1 MKTIKLLCLCLF
13 VGFFASCNQEDDRS
27 TETAKFAVPVIKSLE
42 TLRSSISVTSAQE
55 TNADGKIYIAENLLF
70 YIAQESGIHIFDN
83 SNPANPQNMVFINL
97 EGVHDIAVKGNYLYA
112 DNFIDLVVFDISDI
126 NNIEVVRVA
135 ENVISFYPTYPS
147 DAEFYAYEVYPTEGE
162 IMVGFR
168 IETRERPS
176 EQYINFADNALASF
190 ESASGSGNVGTGGSF
205 ARFQIN
211 NNALY
216 TVESFN
222 LKVFNITN
230 PTETFFDKTVNMNE
244 WLGGGL
250 FETLFKQKEFLF
262 IGSTNGMYIV
272 NALDEFNPYFV
283 SSFAHAT
290 ACDPVV
296 VDGYKAYITVRG
308 GSNCGSIE
316 DQVNVIDITTIE
328 NPTLISTYLLTQ
340 PYGLG
345 IKNNVLYVCADGN
358 LNVFDATNSAELS
371 LENTY
376 EDEVTDVIALDSHLI
391 AVGTNKIIQYNY
403 GENHTLEVMSVVN
416 F

>member
-1 MKTIKLLCLCLF
+1 MKTLKLLCLSLF
-13 VGFFASCNQEDDRS
+13 VSFFVSCNQDDDRS

-42 TLRSSISVTSAQE
+42 ALRSSISVTSAQQ

-70 YIAQESGIHIFDN
+70 YVAQESGIHIFDN
-83 SNPANPQNMVFINL
+83 SNPSNPQNTAFINL
-97 EGVHDIAVKGNYLYA
+97 EGVHDIAVKGHYLYA
-112 DNFIDLVVFDISDI
+112 DNFVDLVVFDISDV
-126 NNIEVVRVA
+126 NNINVVRVA
-135 ENVISFYPTYPS
+135 ENVISFYPIYPD
-147 DAEFYAYEVYPTEGE
+147 DAEFYAYDVNPSEGE

-168 IETRERPS
+168 IENRERPTGDA
-176 EQYINFADNALASF
+176 ILWADDALANF
-190 ESASGSGNVGTGGSF
+190 ESANGGNVGTGGSY
-205 ARFQIN
+205 AKFQIN

-216 TVESFN
+216 MVESYN

-230 PTETFFDKTVNMNE
+230 PIETFYDKTVYMTE
-244 WLGGGL
+244 WMGGGI

-283 SSFAHAT
+283 SSFVHAT

-296 VDGYKAYITVRG
+296 VDGYKAYITIRG

-316 DQVNVIDITTIE
+316 DQVNVIDITNIE
-328 NPTLISTYLLTQ
+328 NPTLISTYLLHQ

-345 IKNNVLYVCADGN
+345 IRNNVLYVCADGN
-358 LNVFDATNSAELS
+358 LNVFNATNSAALA

-376 EDEVTDVIALDSHLI
+376 EDEVKDVIALDTHLI
-391 AVGTNKIIQYNY
+391 AVGINKIIQYNY

>member
-1 MKTIKLLCLCLF
+1 MKTLKLLCLSFF
-13 VGFFASCNQEDDRS
+13 VSFFASCNQDDDRS
-27 TETAKFAVPVIKSLE
+27 METAKFAVPVIKSLE
-42 TLRSSISVTSAQE
+42 ALRSNISVTSAQQ
-55 TNADGKIYIAENLLF
+55 TNADGKIYVAENLLF
-70 YIAQESGIHIFDN
+70 YVAQESGIHIFDN
-83 SNPANPQNMVFINL
+83 SNPSNPQNTAFINL

-112 DNFIDLVVFDISDI
+112 DNFVDLVVFDISDV

-135 ENVISFYPTYPS
+135 ENVISFYPIYPA
-147 DAEFYAYEVYPTEGE
+147 DAEFYAYDVYPSEGE

-168 IETRERPS
+168 IENRERPTGDA
-176 EQYINFADNALASF
+176 ILWADDALANF
-190 ESASGSGNVGTGGSF
+190 ESANGGNVGTGGSY
-205 ARFQIN
+205 AKFQIN

-216 TVESFN
+216 MVESYN
-222 LKVFNITN
+222 LKVFNIAN
-230 PTETFFDKTVNMNE
+230 PTETFYDKTLYLTE
-244 WLGGGL
+244 WMGGGV

-296 VDGYKAYITVRG
+296 VFGNTAYITVRG

-316 DQVNVIDITTIE
+316 DQVNVIDITNIE
-328 NPTLISTYLLTQ
+328 NPTLISTYLLHQ

-358 LNVFDATNSAELS
+358 LNVFNATNSAALT
-371 LENTY
+371 LQNTY
-376 EDEVTDVIALDSHLI
+376 EDQVKDVIALDTHLI
-391 AVGTNKIIQYNY
+391 AVGINKIIQYNY
-403 GENHTLEVMSVVN
+403 SENHTLEVMSMVN

>member
-1 MKTIKLLCLCLF
+1 MKTLKLLCLS
-13 VGFFASCNQEDDRS
+13 FFTCFLTSCNQDDDRS
-27 TETAKFAVPVIKSLE
+27 GETAKFAVPVIKSLNA
-42 TLRSSISVTSAQE
+42 LRSSISVTAAHP
-55 TNADGKIYIAENLLF
+55 THADGKIYIAENLLF
-70 YIAQESGIHIFDN
+70 YVAQESGIHVFDN
-83 SNPANPQNMVFINL
+83 SNPSSPQNMAFINL

-112 DNFIDLVVFDISDI
+112 DNFVDLVVFDISDI
-126 NNIEVVRVA
+126 NNINVVRIA
-135 ENVISFYPTYPS
+135 ENVISFYPTYPD
-147 DAEFYAYEVYPTEGE
+147 DADFYAYDVNPMEGE

-168 IETRERPS
+168 IEIRERPS
-176 EQYINFADNALASF
+176 EEYTIWANDALANF
-190 ESASGSGNVGTGGSF
+190 ESASNGNVGTGGSY
-205 ARFQIN
+205 AKFQIN

-230 PTETFFDKTVNMNE
+230 PTETFYDKTVYMNE
-244 WLGGGL
+244 WLGGGV

-272 NALDEFNPYFV
+272 NAYDEFNPYFV

-296 VDGYKAYITVRG
+296 VYGDTAYITVRG

-316 DQVNVIDITTIE
+316 DQVNVINITNIQ
-328 NPTLISTYLLTQ
+328 NPTLLSTYLLNQ

-345 IKNNVLYVCADGN
+345 ILNNVLYVCAHGK
-358 LNVFDATNSAELS
+358 LNVFDATNSAELI
-371 LENTY
+371 LMNAY
-376 EDEVTDVIALDSHLI
+376 ETDVKDVIALNTHLI
-391 AVGTNKIIQYNY
+391 AVGTNKIIQYDY

>member
-1 MKTIKLLCLCLF
+1 M
-13 VGFFASCNQEDDRS
+13 SCNQDDDRS
-27 TETAKFAVPVIKSLE
+27 TETAKFAVPVIKSLNA
-42 TLRSSISVTSAQE
+42 LRSNISVTSAQQ

-70 YIAQESGIHIFDN
+70 YVAQESGIHVFDN
-83 SNPANPQNMVFINL
+83 SNPSNPENKAFINL

-112 DNFIDLVVFDISDI
+112 DNFVDLVVFDISDI
-126 NNIEVVRVA
+126 SNIEVVRVA
-135 ENVISFYPTYPS
+135 ENVISFYPIYPD
-147 DAEFYAYEVYPTEGE
+147 DAEFYAYDVNPSEGE

-168 IETRERPS
+168 IENRERPS
-176 EQYINFADNALASF
+176 EEYTIWSLDALANF
-190 ESASGSGNVGTGGSF
+190 ESANGGNVGTGGSY
-205 ARFQIN
+205 AKFQIN

-216 TVESFN
+216 TVESYN

-230 PTETFFDKTVNMNE
+230 PTETFYDKTVYMTE
-244 WLGGGL
+244 WMGGGV

-262 IGSTNGMYIV
+262 VGSTNGMYIV
-272 NALDEFNPYFV
+272 NAFDEFNPYFV
-283 SSFAHAT
+283 SGFAHAT

-296 VDGYKAYITVRG
+296 VQGNTAYITVRG

-316 DQVNVIDITTIE
+316 DQVNIIDITNIQ
-328 NPTLISTYLLTQ
+328 NPTLISTYLLNQ

-345 IKNNVLYVCADGN
+345 IKDDVLYVCANGN
-358 LNVFDATNSAELS
+358 LNVFDATNSTELT

-376 EDEVTDVIALDSHLI
+376 EDEVKDVIALDTHLI
-391 AVGTNKIIQYNY
+391 AVGINKIIQYNY